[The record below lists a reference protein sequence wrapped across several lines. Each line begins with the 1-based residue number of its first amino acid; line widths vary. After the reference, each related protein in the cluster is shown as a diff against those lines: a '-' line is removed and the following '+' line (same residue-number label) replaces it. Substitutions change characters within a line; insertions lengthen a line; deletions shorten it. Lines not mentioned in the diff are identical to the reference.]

1 MTTGTID
8 LAGAASVGGGDGA
21 AILSPTSERTD
32 MVRGKRVRLDGR
44 DRTIPGDRVQRYED
58 TVAAFTELYA
68 GPDHAHELKA
78 AIESAA
84 RYLVG
89 DEDAIH
95 RAGEELAAARQKH
108 EAAAAAA
115 RALVVLA
122 ADDGATEV
130 GLAADLGID
139 RLTVRKYRGKK
150 DRR

>member
-1 MTTGTID
+1 MTVGTID
-8 LAGAASVGGGDGA
+8 LAGSGSAAGGAQA

-58 TVAAFTELYA
+58 TVAALTELYA
-68 GPDHAHELKA
+68 GPHHAHELKA
-78 AIESAA
+78 AIDSAA
-84 RYLVG
+84 RYLIG
-89 DEDAIH
+89 DEDAIR
-95 RAGEELAAARQKH
+95 RAGEELAVARQKH
-108 EAAAAAA
+108 EAATAAA
-115 RALVVLA
+115 RTLVVLA
-122 ADDGATEV
+122 ASDGATEV